1 VWHTE
6 LMPKPTRKP
15 EHPENPPKR
24 PRDANQLAFQV
35 VGELTGTLEPLP
47 PEDAGPP
54 KNPAAVAL
62 GKLGGSKGGKAR
74 AASLTPA
81 QRREIARRAARVR
94 WDKKEDETK

>member
-1 VWHTE
+1 
-6 LMPKPTRKP
+6 MPTRPSKP
-15 EHPENPPKR
+15 EHPDHPPKR

-35 VGELTGTLEPLP
+35 VGELTGTLAPLP
-47 PEDAGPP
+47 EKEAGPP

-94 WDKKEDETK
+94 WDKKETETK

>member
-1 VWHTE
+1 
-6 LMPKPTRKP
+6 MPSRPSKP
-15 EHPENPPKR
+15 EHPEKLPKR

-35 VGELTGTLEPLP
+35 VGELTGTLDPLP
-47 PEDAGPP
+47 SEDAGPP

-81 QRREIARRAARVR
+81 QRREIARRAARTR
-94 WDKKEDETK
+94 WGKKEGEE

>member
-1 VWHTE
+1 
-6 LMPKPTRKP
+6 MPKRVSKP
-15 EHPENPPKR
+15 EHPENPPRR
-24 PRDANQLAFQV
+24 PRDPNQLAFQV
-35 VGELTGTLEPLP
+35 VGELTGALDPLP
-47 PEDAGPP
+47 PEDTGPP

-94 WDKKEDETK
+94 WNKTEDK

>member
-1 VWHTE
+1 
-6 LMPKPTRKP
+6 MPRRPSKP

-24 PRDANQLAFQV
+24 PRDPNQLAFQV

-47 PEDAGPP
+47 PEKEGPP

-81 QRREIARRAARVR
+81 QRREIARRAARTR
-94 WDKKEDETK
+94 WAKKDEEK